1 MCGLANRGL
10 YQPVDVIP
18 ELAAKAS
25 KYYQKCLTCEAGKFE
40 SSCREYK
47 RITNFSNYLVQ
58 YFPDFRVHLEDA
70 QRWFI
75 ERGINFRQLKAIL
88 TEAKSRYDLFVI
100 KGAEHHKQFA
110 LMNISAI
117 WDSFV
122 LSPLY
127 GIQESVVAVPPPGV
141 DDLSRAEAREVIIID
156 DFELRFD
163 EESEFWFT
171 W

>member
-1 MCGLANRGL
+1 
-10 YQPVDVIP
+10 
-18 ELAAKAS
+18 
-25 KYYQKCLTCEAGKFE
+25 
-40 SSCREYK
+40 
-47 RITNFSNYLVQ
+47 LV
-58 YFPDFRVHLEDA
+58 
-70 QRWFI
+70 
-75 ERGINFRQLKAIL
+75 ERGINIRQLKAIL
-88 TEAKSRYDLFVI
+88 TEAKSRYGLFVI

-127 GIQESVVAVPPPGV
+127 GIHDSVVAVPPPGV
-141 DDLSRAEAREVIIID
+141 DYLPRAEAREVIIIS
-156 DFELRFD
+156 DFELTFD